1 MSLFSYLLAI
11 FTVVFWIFRVI
22 VTILFQLD
30 IDFFAVPIDM
40 NMEIV
45 ILFLTLPCL
54 ILNAKRN
61 IIGAAGYLA
70 LYAVYFGQAFYNTLM
85 VATGEGLTVV
95 NTAELISNVLGIMLP
110 VLTFFDI
117 LLNKNRDVGKM
128 NKKADWFYKNE
139 EYDREFDERADRNQY
154 RL

>member
-30 IDFFAVPIDM
+30 IEFFAVPIDM

-54 ILNAKRN
+54 ILNSKRN

-70 LYAVYFGQAFYNTLM
+70 LYVVYFGQAFYQTIL
-85 VATGEGLTVV
+85 VATGEGLTIV

-110 VLTFFDI
+110 VLTFLDI

-128 NKKADWFYKNE
+128 NKKSDWFYKNE
-139 EYDREFDERADRNQY
+139 KYEREFDERADRNQY

>member
-11 FTVVFWIFRVI
+11 FTVVFWLFRVI

-30 IDFFAVPIDM
+30 IELFTTPIDM
-40 NMEIV
+40 NTEII

-54 ILNAKRN
+54 ILNSKRN

-70 LYAVYFGQAFYNTLM
+70 LYAVYFGQAFYQTLIS
-85 VATGEGLTVV
+85 ATAQGLNVV
-95 NTAELISNVLGIMLP
+95 NTADIICNTLGVMLP

-139 EYDREFDERADRNQY
+139 DYDREFDERADRNQY
-154 RL
+154 KL